1 MSQMGRYIHLVFV
14 GLSCVITALFVL
26 LWAVSD
32 TSASNLET
40 SVTAPIPQKT
50 DNCLQPETC
59 FAEALERHKQGKREE
74 AQEMF
79 RVLRE
84 KFQEPLWNARAAF
97 VLGTLALEVQSDD
110 AYDLFQQA
118 MNLKAVRDYNL
129 FYQAEAYRQKD
140 LWPQAVELYD
150 QLIADYPDS
159 VLRSTVF
166 YKRATA
172 LMASGD
178 CTRARKG
185 FEEYTS
191 RYPNHDEVPEA
202 FLQLADCLLKLD
214 EPVQSVK
221 TLRRIW
227 TRYPVDPAEQ
237 EAQQIVFR
245 LMSRGITIPEPLD
258 EERYHRAQILFK
270 TAQYKKALPEF
281 LTLSNNAKNKY
292 HDEATVMLAM
302 TQLRLKRYKEARLIL
317 EKFIREFP
325 QSEWLRKALHNLALT
340 AFRLQDKKLLLGVE
354 KRLADQ
360 FPQSHQ
366 RAHALIMMGRFYEDQ
381 EQPEQALQ
389 TYRQILS
396 EFKQDHLVYDALWN
410 IGWMAYKT
418 GRYESAIET
427 FASYAEHADF
437 QRQGKEPGRFMY
449 WTGRSAENLDQLSK
463 AASAYKKVCGTS
475 PRTYYCQMAKERLVR
490 LKPLL
495 QETGQF
501 IKPSPL
507 PQRMKLEMD
516 LSENESSHALLENP
530 HYQTAKELMVMGF
543 NKEAADEFDL
553 LAGRHV
559 NDRGTLLL
567 LSNRLFQVGDYYRSL
582 RILRMYFSDILQN
595 GSGTVPSSFW
605 EQAFP
610 LEMVQWIRDQVL
622 PGSADPYVV
631 AAIMREESALNP
643 KAISNAGAIG
653 LMQIMPYTGEWVARQ
668 VGYEPFEPADLM
680 NPDLNIRFGSWYLG
694 HLAQQ
699 FNGNLILTIAS
710 YNAGPEA
717 VMQWTK
723 NGLSPTDAHDEFVE
737 SIPFSETRSFTKRVL
752 RSYTEYLGLA
762 GFDPAHR
769 FTRSILS
776 P

>member
-1 MSQMGRYIHLVFV
+1 MSQMSRYIHLVFV

-50 DNCLQPETC
+50 DDCLQPETC
-59 FAEALERHKQGKREE
+59 FAEALERLKQGKRDE

-97 VLGTLALEVQSDD
+97 VLGALALEVQSDD

-140 LWPQAVELYD
+140 LWPQAVEFYD

-202 FLQLADCLLKLD
+202 LLRLADCLLKLD
-214 EPVQSVK
+214 EPVQAVK

-227 TRYPVDPAEQ
+227 AQYPVDPTEQ
-237 EAQQIVFR
+237 EAQQIVSH
-245 LMSRGITIPEPLD
+245 LMSRGITIPEPTD
-258 EERYHRAQILFK
+258 EERYHRAKTLFK
-270 TAQYKKALPEF
+270 AAQYEKALPEF
-281 LTLSNNAKNKY
+281 LALSNNAKNKY
-292 HDEATVMLAM
+292 HDEATVMLA
-302 TQLRLKRYKEARLIL
+302 TTHFRLKRFKDSRQLL
-317 EKFIREFP
+317 EKFIGESS
-325 QSEWLRKALHNLALT
+325 QSEWLRKALFRLALT
-340 AFRLQDKKLLLGVE
+340 AFRLQDKKLLLDVE
-354 KRLADQ
+354 KKLVEQ
-360 FPQSHQ
+360 FPKSHQ
-366 RAHALIMMGRFYEDQ
+366 RAHVLMVMGHFYVDKGNQ
-381 EQPEQALQ
+381 EQALQ
-389 TYRQILS
+389 IYQQILT
-396 EFKQDHLVYDALWN
+396 EFRQDHLAENVLWN
-410 IGWMAYKT
+410 IGWMAYKAEH
-418 GRYESAIET
+418 YQDAMKT
-427 FASYAEHADF
+427 FSSYADF
-437 QRQGKEPGRFMY
+437 RKQGKNLGKFMY
-449 WTGRSAENLDQLSK
+449 WTARSAENLDQLSK
-463 AASAYKKVCGTS
+463 AAAAYEGVCDVS
-475 PRTYYCQMAKERLVR
+475 KRTYYCQIAKERLAK
-490 LKPLL
+490 LKPIL

-507 PQRMKLEMD
+507 PQPLKLEVD
-516 LSENESSHALLENP
+516 PPENETSHALLENP
-530 HYQTAKELMVMGF
+530 HYQTAKELMVMGL

-553 LAGRHV
+553 LADRHV
-559 NDRGTLLL
+559 TDRDALLV
-567 LSNRLFQVGDYYRSL
+567 LSNHLFQAGDYYRSL
-582 RILRMYFSDILQN
+582 RILRRYFSDILQN
-595 GSGTVPSSFW
+595 GSETVPSSFW
-605 EQAFP
+605 KQAFP
-610 LEMVQWIRDQVL
+610 VETIQWIENQTL

-631 AAIMREESALNP
+631 AAVMREESALNP

-653 LMQIMPYTGEWVARQ
+653 LMQIMPYTGEWIARQ

-717 VMQWTK
+717 VMQWNK